1 MLDQRDLERYSR
13 QIMLDNL
20 GEKGQEKLKRAKIFI
35 AGCGGLGSPVALYL
49 AAAGMGEIRIVDSD
63 RVETSNLNRQVLHWD
78 GDVGKSKADSAAE
91 KLKKLNGEIRIETI
105 DEVID
110 ESNIDNLV
118 TGFDGIVDAM
128 DNMPTRYLLNR
139 AAIDNNIPLFHGAV
153 QGFEGRALT
162 VIPGQTACLWCLYHG
177 SAPPQE
183 KFPVIGVT
191 PAVIGSI
198 QANEAIKHTVGI
210 GELLANRLLIYDGLD
225 LQFTEIEISR
235 DPYCIQ
241 CGKSA

>member
-1 MLDQRDLERYSR
+1 MLNQRDLERYNR
-13 QIMLDNL
+13 QIMLDDL
-20 GEKGQEKLKRAKIFI
+20 GERGQERLKGARIFI

-49 AAAGMGEIRIVDSD
+49 AAAGIGEIRVVDSD
-63 RVETSNLNRQVLHWD
+63 KVELSNLNRQILHWD

-91 KLKKLNGEIRIETI
+91 KLKKLNGDIRIETI
-105 DEVID
+105 NALID
-110 ESNIDNLV
+110 ESNINNLV
-118 TGFDGIVDAM
+118 AGFDGIVDAM
-128 DNMPTRYLLNR
+128 DNMPTRYLLNG

-162 VIPGQTACLWCLYHG
+162 VIPGRTACLWCLYHG
-177 SAPPQE
+177 SVPPQE

-198 QANEAIKHTVGI
+198 QANEAIKHIAGI
-210 GELLANRLLIYDGLD
+210 GKSLSNRLLIYDGLD
-225 LQFTEIEISR
+225 LQFTEIEVLR
-235 DPYCIQ
+235 DPYCSQ

>member
-1 MLDQRDLERYSR
+1 MLSQRDLERYSR
-13 QIMLDNL
+13 QIMLDDL
-20 GEKGQEKLKRAKIFI
+20 GEKGQERLKRAKIFI

-78 GDVGKSKADSAAE
+78 GDVGGSKADSAAE
-91 KLKKLNGEIRIETI
+91 KLHKLNGEIRIETI
-105 DEVID
+105 KEVID
-110 ESNIDNLV
+110 ESNINDFV
-118 TGFDGIVDAM
+118 AGFDGIVDAM

-139 AAIDNNIPLFHGAV
+139 AAIENNIPLFHGAV

-162 VIPGQTACLWCLYHG
+162 VIPGQTACLWCLYQG
-177 SAPPQE
+177 SVPPQE

-191 PAVIGSI
+191 PAVIGCI
-198 QANEAIKHTVGI
+198 QANEAIKHIAGI
-210 GELLANRLLIYDGLD
+210 GKLLANRLLIYDGLE
-225 LQFTEIEISR
+225 LQFTEIEVPR
-235 DPYCIQ
+235 DPYCRH